1 MAASQKH
8 TTGELTTEQG
18 VEVRQP
24 IRPPKIAKDIRST
37 FLQGCTTTCI
47 TISLWDPLVKTP
59 TVT

>member
-37 FLQGCTTTCI
+37 FLQGNFLNKTTTE
-47 TISLWDPLVKTP
+47 VKKIIENLAASE
-59 TVT
+59 